1 MSQPSD
7 ALPLDH
13 GGPTTAFEPF
23 PESAEAGSLGQRLE
37 QMARRYPDRL
47 AIRDGEDCMTFAELA
62 ERVSRIAAA
71 AAAACPPPGVVAV
84 LLPHGWLFVAA
95 ALGVAAAGHA
105 CVPLDAEHPADRN
118 HRIAQHAGVAV
129 VVSAGEHAA
138 RARALFGGEVP
149 VIDLDHLA
157 AAPRPPDPGPEAVA
171 YILYTSG
178 STGAPKGVFQDH
190 RGVLHNV
197 LEWVNTGHIGPD
209 DRMALF
215 YSPASIAGLGKLLI
229 ALLAGAS
236 LEVLSPARLG
246 ARALAQR
253 VRSSGSTL
261 INCSP
266 TLFRHIAEALEPG
279 ERLDGVR
286 LVTLGGERVDWGV
299 VDVFKRVRHPDAL
312 LMVHMGATEVWVLH
326 SQWFVDE
333 GLRAGSAQLPV
344 GRSLPGRIVTL
355 VDGDGRPV
363 PIGEAGEV
371 VVSGPGLALGYWR
384 EPALTAQAFGS
395 DASDP
400 PARAYRTGDLAIQRP
415 DGLRVFAGRKDDQIK
430 LHGYRVEPGE
440 IEAALRGCPGVRD
453 AAIVVRRSATGVP
466 IALAG
471 YVELQPDAGDMHPRH
486 LMTLLAQRVPAH
498 MTPASIALVDALPWL
513 PNFKIDRQALQAL
526 DALAVKRA
534 EGPADPLVLEV
545 AAVFERVL
553 GVVGATGEDNLLSL
567 GGDSLNATEIA
578 LELKSRYGLKVDI
591 TDMVPTRS
599 IVEWAERIRAAGLV
613 PYPAMRRRSRALRQ
627 TPSSKAK
634 PLSA

>member
-215 YSPASIAGLGKLLI
+215 YSPARRAISSLPRPAM
-229 ALLAGAS
+229 LAG
-236 LEVLSPARLG
+236 E
-246 ARALAQR
+246 
-253 VRSSGSTL
+253 
-261 INCSP
+261 
-266 TLFRHIAEALEPG
+266 
-279 ERLDGVR
+279 
-286 LVTLGGERVDWGV
+286 
-299 VDVFKRVRHPDAL
+299 
-312 LMVHMGATEVWVLH
+312 
-326 SQWFVDE
+326 
-333 GLRAGSAQLPV
+333 
-344 GRSLPGRIVTL
+344 
-355 VDGDGRPV
+355 
-363 PIGEAGEV
+363 
-371 VVSGPGLALGYWR
+371 
-384 EPALTAQAFGS
+384 
-395 DASDP
+395 
-400 PARAYRTGDLAIQRP
+400 
-415 DGLRVFAGRKDDQIK
+415 
-430 LHGYRVEPGE
+430 
-440 IEAALRGCPGVRD
+440 
-453 AAIVVRRSATGVP
+453 
-466 IALAG
+466 
-471 YVELQPDAGDMHPRH
+471 
-486 LMTLLAQRVPAH
+486 
-498 MTPASIALVDALPWL
+498 
-513 PNFKIDRQALQAL
+513 
-526 DALAVKRA
+526 
-534 EGPADPLVLEV
+534 
-545 AAVFERVL
+545 
-553 GVVGATGEDNLLSL
+553 
-567 GGDSLNATEIA
+567 
-578 LELKSRYGLKVDI
+578 
-591 TDMVPTRS
+591 
-599 IVEWAERIRAAGLV
+599 
-613 PYPAMRRRSRALRQ
+613 
-627 TPSSKAK
+627 
-634 PLSA
+634 